1 MKKEMFSNSQI
12 VFEGLESGKGWDS
25 VQAHCNEDATFS
37 IQAVDAITELP
48 KVTECKTIRD
58 YAAWMMRV
66 VQMDPDGAF
75 WEVRAACFDEER
87 YASIFYGV
95 YGGYTDYVYIFFFDQ
110 ETDKINH
117 LTKVWN
123 DQWDA
128 NYTPTS

>member
-1 MKKEMFSNSQI
+1 MQQQMFSNSQI
-12 VFEGLESGKGWDS
+12 VFDCLESGKGWDS
-25 VQAHCNEDATFS
+25 VQIYCHEDATFS
-37 IQAVDAITELP
+37 TQAVDAIIELP

-58 YAAWMMRV
+58 YAGWMMNV
-66 VQMDPDGAF
+66 VEMDPDGAF

-95 YGGYTDYVYIFFFDQ
+95 YGGYVDYVYIFFFDQ
-110 ETDKINH
+110 NTDKIKH

-128 NYTPTS
+128 NYTPT